1 MIAIIKQILS
11 FTAFSMLVIIFGCSN
26 TSNPVNTPTTI
37 KVSGKALDAYGNPVN
52 AATVLIGTQTTT
64 TAGDGS
70 FTIDNVTK
78 PYDIY
83 VMSSSAG
90 VFGVKGL
97 TITNPYI
104 PCGVTGNTSAAL
116 NVVIPTVP
124 IGSRATVIFQDTITG
139 KISGFAQ
146 IPASSFSA
154 VINLGGIL
162 GQFVAGKV
170 YVLQCNLSS
179 GVVTGY
185 TGYAEQSAS
194 FTIGSLPTI
203 TFASLNGS
211 LGLSTVSGTVNSPAG
226 TGGLYAT
233 LFINFGSK
241 NNVVHRGGFIQR
253 TAISGNSGT
262 FTFNVPTGT
271 TTAALLNVLA
281 SDTVPSYAQR
291 MKTLSAGTSGAIISV
306 DSVSVLSTPPPNAM
320 NVDTTTQFT
329 FSNGGGTQLHVV
341 KITPTAISGIYFQI
355 ITTGTSIT
363 IPNLANYAGG
373 IFVLGSNNMYSWVVS
388 KTMDINSV
396 DDYSSQYFDLNPSV
410 VATSTSTS
418 NTFTSK

>member
-1 MIAIIKQILS
+1 MKKLIS
-11 FTAFSMLVIIFGCSN
+11 NVVCFGAFSMLVFIFGCSN
-26 TSNPVNTPTTI
+26 TTNNPVTPTTI
-37 KVSGKALDAYGNPVN
+37 TVSGKALDAYGNGVN
-52 AATVLIGTQTTT
+52 SATVLIGTQTTLT
-64 TAGDGS
+64 GGDGS
-70 FTIDNVTK
+70 FTINNVTK

-97 TITNPYI
+97 TLTNPYI

-124 IGSRATVIFQDTITG
+124 NGSRATVIFQDTLTG

-162 GQFVAGKV
+162 GQSVAGKV
-170 YVLQCNLSS
+170 YVIECNLSS

-185 TGYAEQSAS
+185 TGYAEQPAS

-203 TFASLNGS
+203 TFASLNGG
-211 LGLSTVSGTVNSPAG
+211 LGNSTVSGTVTSSGG
-226 TGGLYAT
+226 TGLSAT

-253 TAISGNSGT
+253 IAISGNTGT

-271 TTAALLNVLA
+271 TTAAQLNVLA
-281 SDTVPSYAQR
+281 SDTLPSYAQR
-291 MKTLSAGTSGAIISV
+291 MKTLSAGTSGAFITV
-306 DSVSVLSTPPPNAM
+306 DSVSVLQNPINLATG
-320 NVDTTTQFT
+320 VDTTTSFT
-329 FSNGGGTQLHVV
+329 CSNGGGTGIHVF
-341 KITPTAISGIYFQI
+341 KITPNGNGKYFEI
-355 ITTGTSIT
+355 ITTGTSVT

-373 IFVLGSNNMYSWVVS
+373 IYILGSGNTYSWVVG
-388 KTMDINSV
+388 KTMDISSV
-396 DDYSSQYFDLNPSV
+396 DDYSSQFFDLNPSV
-410 VATSTSTS
+410 VATTVSTQ
-418 NTFTSK
+418 NTFTAR

>member
-1 MIAIIKQILS
+1 MKELIKQVLS
-11 FTAFSMLVIIFGCSN
+11 FAAFSILVIIYGCSN
-26 TSNPVNTPTTI
+26 TSNNPVTPTTI

-52 AATVLIGTQTTT
+52 AATVLIGTQTTL

-70 FTIDNVTK
+70 FTINNVTK

-97 TITNPYI
+97 TISNPYI
-104 PCGVTGNTSAAL
+104 PCGVIGNTSPAL

-124 IGSRATVIFQDTITG
+124 NGSRATVIFQDTITG

-146 IPASSFSA
+146 IPASSFNA
-154 VINLGGIL
+154 VIYLGGIS
-162 GQFVAGKV
+162 GQMVAGKV

-203 TFASLNGS
+203 TFASLSGS
-211 LGLSTVSGTVNSPAG
+211 LGLSTVSGTVSSPAG

-253 TAISGNSGT
+253 ILIPGNSGA

-271 TTAALLNVLA
+271 TTAAQLNVLA
-281 SDTVPSYAQR
+281 SDTLPSYAQR
-291 MKTLSAGTSGAIISV
+291 MKTLSAGTSGVTITV
-306 DSVSVLSTPPPNAM
+306 DSVSVLSTPANNSA

-329 FSNGGGTQLHVV
+329 FSNGGGTGIHLV
-341 KITPTAISGIYFQI
+341 KITPISNGKYFEI
-355 ITTGTSIT
+355 ITTGNSVT
-363 IPNLANYAGG
+363 IPNLANYGF
-373 IFVLGSNNMYSWVVS
+373 ILGSGNQYSWVVG
-388 KTMDINSV
+388 KTMDISSV
-396 DDYSSQYFDLNPSV
+396 DDYSSQFFDLNPTV
-410 VATSTSTS
+410 VATSVSTQF
-418 NTFTSK
+418 NFTAK